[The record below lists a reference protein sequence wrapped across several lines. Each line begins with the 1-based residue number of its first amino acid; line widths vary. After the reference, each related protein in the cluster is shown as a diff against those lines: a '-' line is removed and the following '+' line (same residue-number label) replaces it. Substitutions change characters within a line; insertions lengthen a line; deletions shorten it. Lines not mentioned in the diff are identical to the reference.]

1 MVQLSAPVKKRA
13 ISMQLFDAV
22 TLGEPRLTRDGYL
35 VADAKIARTGIQLYT
50 GKEVDPENKAG
61 FRDKAI
67 VRVFRP
73 ESEVFSSDALAS
85 FAHRPVTNDHPAE
98 AVSAT
103 NWKAH
108 SVGMTGNEI
117 ARDGDFIRVPMV
129 VMDQAAIQDVK
140 AGKRELSCGYQ
151 SKIVFDAGTTPQG
164 EAYDAIQTDI
174 RGNHLAIVARGRAGS
189 ECRIGD
195 QGAPETGSPKAPS
208 HHGDRHMTL
217 KTIIVDGLP
226 VETTDAGEAAINKL
240 KGLLDQSAKALETA
254 NANHAKAIADKDAEL
269 AKKDVELEETKKK
282 VVEDAALDALVA
294 DRAAVVTKAKA
305 LAPKVV
311 TDGKS
316 IAEIKRA
323 VLGDTVK
330 DKSEAYVDAAWDLKV
345 VDAKDDTV
353 RHAIQ
358 SQDHSINANDAW
370 NDAVFD
376 RAGVDLIKKGA

>member
-1 MVQLSAPVKKRA
+1 
-13 ISMQLFDAV
+13 MQLYDAV

-35 VADAKIARTGIQLYT
+35 VADAKIARTGIQLYS

-61 FRDKAI
+61 FRDRAV

-98 AVSAT
+98 AVSAS
-103 NWKAH
+103 NWKTH

-129 VMDQAAIQDVK
+129 VMDQAAIADWK
-140 AGKRELSCGYQ
+140 AGKRELSCGYE
-151 SKIVFDAGTTPQG
+151 SKIVFDAGTTPTG

-195 QGAPETGSPKAPS
+195 QGAPETGEPKAPV
-208 HHGDRHMTL
+208 HQGDRRMSL
-217 KTIIVDGLP
+217 KTITVDGLP
-226 VETTDAGEAAINKL
+226 VETTDAGIAAIEKMR
-240 KGLLDQSAKALETA
+240 GLLTVSDKALADE
-254 NANHAKAIADKDAEL
+254 KAAHEKTKADKDAEA
-269 AKKDVELEETKKK
+269 AKKDVEIEDLKKK
-282 VVEDAALDALVA
+282 VVDAAALDALVA

-305 LAPKVV
+305 LDPNVV

-316 IAEIKRA
+316 NAEIKRS
-323 VLGDTVK
+323 VLGDSVK
-330 DKSEAYVDAAWDLKV
+330 DKSEAYIDAAWDLKV
-345 VDAKDDTV
+345 ADAKDDTV
-353 RHAIQ
+353 RQAIR
-358 SQDHSINANDAW
+358 SQDQSINASDAW
-370 NDAVFD
+370 NDNVFAS
-376 RAGVDLIKKGA
+376 AGVAQLKKGA